1 MGTPDETE
9 RLIGWTEAVAA
20 AAELGAGNWQLDA
33 EPDAAELE
41 AEVAAPPV
49 APPTAPM
56 QFPKSVVEPAE
67 PPPSPL
73 QIVEAMLFIGGPPL
87 TAEKACAAI
96 RGLTAERFRELVDE
110 LARSYR
116 KQNRPYAVQPREA
129 GWVLA
134 LRSRYR
140 GVPEKLYGGPKETRL
155 AQPAIDVLGLIAYR
169 QPIGKAEVDSARG
182 ADSGAALRQLVRL
195 GLVAAAR
202 GASGYATT
210 PRFLELFGLRTLD
223 DLPQLGDGKV

>member
-1 MGTPDETE
+1 MIPPDEPE
-9 RLIGWTEAVAA
+9 D
-20 AAELGAGNWQLDA
+20 AGEWQLDA

-41 AEVAAPPV
+41 AEVEAPPM

-56 QFPKSVVEPAE
+56 QFPKTVAEPEA

-96 RGLTAERFRELVDE
+96 RGLTTERFRELVDE
-110 LARSYR
+110 LGRTYR
-116 KQNRPYAVQPREA
+116 KQNRPYAVQPRET

-134 LRSRYR
+134 LRSQYR

-155 AQPAIDVLGLIAYR
+155 TQPAIDALSLIAYR
-169 QPIGKAEVDSARG
+169 QPLGKVEIDTARG

-195 GLVAAAR
+195 GLIAAGR
-202 GASGYATT
+202 GGAGYETT
-210 PRFLELFGLRTLD
+210 ARFLTLFGLRTLY
-223 DLPQLGDGKV
+223 DLPQLGDGNA

>member
-1 MGTPDETE
+1 MAPPDEPE
-9 RLIGWTEAVAA
+9 RPIGWTEAVAA
-20 AAELGAGNWQLDA
+20 AAELGAAEWELEA

-41 AEVAAPPV
+41 AEVEAPPV

-56 QFPKSVVEPAE
+56 QFPKTVAEPDA

-110 LARSYR
+110 LARTYR
-116 KQNRPYAVQPREA
+116 KQNRPYAVLPRDA
-129 GWVLA
+129 GWVLG

-140 GVPEKLYGGPKETRL
+140 GVLDKLFGGPKVARL
-155 AQPAIDVLGLIAYR
+155 TQPAIDVLSLVAYR
-169 QPIGKAEVDSARG
+169 QPLGKVEIDTARG
-182 ADSGAALRQLVRL
+182 ADSGAVLRQLVRL
-195 GLVAAAR
+195 GLIGTAR
-202 GASGYATT
+202 TTAGYETT
-210 PRFLELFGLRTLD
+210 ARFLELFGLRTLD
-223 DLPQLGDGKV
+223 DLPQLGDGKP